1 MVSFNTSQLFH
12 DDSNGCWVPLELAF
26 IASAVVTRMRMRCYG
41 HMAHGTSPLY
51 TSVRSL
57 HDLHSLGPSAL
68 GCVNSVETCTS
79 VYNLYINLL
88 EIILW
93 LYYIMQYKNELFN
106 TYEQYLLLIGSVNNT
121 LK

>member
-12 DDSNGCWVPLELAF
+12 DDSNGCWVPLELTF

-57 HDLHSLGPSAL
+57 RDLHSDSAVRGVL
-68 GCVNSVETCTS
+68 IEVWSA
-79 VYNLYINLL
+79 
-88 EIILW
+88 ILW
-93 LYYIMQYKNELFN
+93 LS
-106 TYEQYLLLIGSVNNT
+106 LLQV
-121 LK
+121 